1 MFSVPSVKVRGSF
14 LWRNRVVLTTGL
26 LLLLALHLLSIG
38 VRPEARANKPSM
50 MLMEAFRPLLLVESQ
65 MTDDASDFLRNYFDL
80 VGVREEN
87 LRLKQ
92 RLAQL
97 EGQQRQMAELE
108 AENHHLADL
117 LELRDALGMTA
128 IAANVIGSDATGLSQ
143 TLMLSEGDHQGL
155 RRDMAVVSING
166 VVGKLIAVS
175 HNAARVLLI
184 SDHNSALDAFDQR
197 SRARGI
203 IAGVVEDGLAMK
215 YVERSEDIKPG
226 DMIVTSGMDGIF
238 PRGLLVGTA
247 ARVSREGPGL
257 FLNIEV
263 KAAVDFRELE
273 QVMIL
278 TTRPPAS
285 SVQTNG

>member
-1 MFSVPSVKVRGSF
+1 MRVRGTF

-38 VRPEARANKPSM
+38 VRPEARANKPSL
-50 MLMEAFRPLLLVESQ
+50 MLMETVKPLLVVESQ
-65 MTDDASDFLRNYFDL
+65 MSDDASDFLHNYFDL

-97 EGQQRQMAELE
+97 EGQQRRMAELE

-117 LELRDALGMTA
+117 LELRDALGITA
-128 IAANVIGSDATGLSQ
+128 IAASVIGNDATGLSQ
-143 TLMLSEGDHQGL
+143 TLMLSEGDRQGL
-155 RRDMAVVSING
+155 RRDMAVISING

-175 HNAARVLLI
+175 HDAARVLLI

-203 IAGVVEDGLAMK
+203 IAGVVEDGLTMK

-238 PRGLLVGTA
+238 PRGLLVGTV

-263 KAAVDFRELE
+263 QAAVNFRELE

>member
-1 MFSVPSVKVRGSF
+1 MKVRGSF

-38 VRPEARANKPSM
+38 IRPEARVNRPSL
-50 MLMEAFRPLLLVESQ
+50 MLMETFKPLLVVESQ
-65 MTDDASDFLRNYFDL
+65 MADDASDFLHNYFDL

-143 TLMLSEGDHQGL
+143 TLMLSEGDRQGL
-155 RRDMAVVSING
+155 RRDMAVISING

-175 HNAARVLLI
+175 HDAARVLLI

-263 KAAVDFRELE
+263 QAAVNFRELE

-278 TTRPPAS
+278 ITRPPAS

>member
-50 MLMEAFRPLLLVESQ
+50 MLMEAFKPLLLVESQ
-65 MTDDASDFLRNYFDL
+65 LTDDASDFLRNYFDL

-117 LELRDALGMTA
+117 LELRDALGTTA

-175 HNAARVLLI
+175 HDAARVLLI

-203 IAGVVEDGLAMK
+203 IAGIVEDGLAMK

>member
-1 MFSVPSVKVRGSF
+1 MRVRGTF

-38 VRPEARANKPSM
+38 VRPEARANKPSL
-50 MLMEAFRPLLLVESQ
+50 MLMETVKPLLVVESQ
-65 MTDDASDFLRNYFDL
+65 MSDDASDFLHNYFDL

-97 EGQQRQMAELE
+97 EGQQRRMAELE

-117 LELRDALGMTA
+117 LELRDALGITA
-128 IAANVIGSDATGLSQ
+128 IAATVIGNDATGLSQ
-143 TLMLSEGDHQGL
+143 TLMLSEGDRQGL
-155 RRDMAVVSING
+155 RRDMAVISTDG

-175 HNAARVLLI
+175 HDAARVLLI

-203 IAGVVEDGLAMK
+203 IAGVVEDGLTMK

-238 PRGLLVGTA
+238 PRGLLVGTV

-278 TTRPPAS
+278 TTRLPAT